1 MGRVSQWDPLT
12 VIIQEIVDFRI
23 TELDCGA
30 LSSGS
35 ESDDS
40 SDDVDVDVDPVA
52 SIFAT
57 PSHDDDQSPEEGEVE
72 NDVDDETMSG
82 KAAWSFNS
90 PIYSLNCF
98 LRTRSPKGFSHRSKL
113 PEQRIQTLVL
123 ADLKGC
129 NSWFKL
135 FLPDQAAC

>member
-1 MGRVSQWDPLT
+1 M
-12 VIIQEIVDFRI
+12 
-23 TELDCGA
+23 DCGA

-82 KAAWSFNS
+82 KAAWSFYS
-90 PIYSLNCF
+90 SIYLLYCF
-98 LRTRSPKGFSHRSKL
+98 LRTRIPKGFSHL
-113 PEQRIQTLVL
+113 
-123 ADLKGC
+123 
-129 NSWFKL
+129 
-135 FLPDQAAC
+135 